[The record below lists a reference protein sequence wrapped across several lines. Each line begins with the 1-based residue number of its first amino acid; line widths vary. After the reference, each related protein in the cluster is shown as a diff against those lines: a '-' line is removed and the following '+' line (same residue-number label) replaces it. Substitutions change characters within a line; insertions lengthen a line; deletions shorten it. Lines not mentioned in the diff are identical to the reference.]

1 MARVATILIAVGDA
15 ALADSLRF
23 SLELEGYAA
32 RLCDELS
39 LFALTEDEDMASPG
53 CLVID
58 QDVFIKLTEVDSD
71 GRMALIGMPVVLMVG
86 QKTKRLIDRARAAGV
101 THVVEKP
108 LVGGVLFDEIRDAL
122 DGWLDS

>member
-1 MARVATILIAVGDA
+1 MAEVATVLIAVGDA
-15 ALADSLRF
+15 VLADSLRF

-53 CLVID
+53 CVVID
-58 QDVFIKLTEVDSD
+58 QDMFIKLIDGN

-86 QKTKRLIDRARAAGV
+86 QKTKRLVARARAAGV
-101 THVVEKP
+101 TRVVEKP
-108 LVGGVLFDEIRDAL
+108 LVDGELFDEIRDAL
-122 DGWLDS
+122 DGGPDF